1 MSVGEATGRSP
12 APRAKIEEPR
22 TNSDGSIA
30 PSMPAPHTVANKLGA
45 TDIIPDIVD
54 CHPTFVLRRLTMD
67 STYSVTQA
75 QTNLPRLIKEATKE
89 GSIAITRHEETVAYL
104 ISRGRMDAIMET
116 LELLGDPEAA
126 KALRDYEEGKTR
138 FLPLAALDGDKG

>member
-1 MSVGEATGRSP
+1 MPRLRILSAVDDEAQLMLGRF
-12 APRAKIEEPR
+12 I
-22 TNSDGSIA
+22 
-30 PSMPAPHTVANKLGA
+30 
-45 TDIIPDIVD
+45 
-54 CHPTFVLRRLTMD
+54 MD

-75 QTNLPRLIKEATKE
+75 QTNLPRLIKEAAEE

-116 LELLGDPEAA
+116 LELLGNPSAM

-138 FLPLAALDGDKG
+138 FLPLAALNGDKS